1 LKFFSSIFLLFF
13 SRYPRI
19 STEVPP
25 CCSKWLDAF
34 LKP

>member
-1 LKFFSSIFLLFF
+1 LKKISSFFLLFF
-13 SRYPRI
+13 SRYPGI

-25 CCSKWLDAF
+25 CCSRWLDAF